1 MLKTFAK
8 AVIPQPVRV
17 ALRKLPMYA
26 GQVVEGFRE
35 ITFRPYVT
43 RKTIDT
49 VSFDFFVG
57 DPTGKSWYDSGWAYE
72 GVELKFLRE
81 NLICPGDVIFDVGG
95 HHGWYAIVLSHYVG
109 ENGKVVTFEP
119 NPKNC
124 EIIRRNISLNQLS
137 NVRVENLAIGSQNQD
152 AVVTNASDTAVKPGK
167 IDDRYWPENWNR
179 KSVSRG
185 IEVKMKSLDSY
196 THERNVIP
204 SLLKIDVEGYEVEVL
219 RGSRFI
225 LASRPKLCLEV
236 HHPDSLARYGT
247 SLNDIF
253 EVIPLKDYRCWL
265 QINDNEIP
273 HCVNNLNV
281 DGVKD
286 IGQRFHIYAIPQR

>member
-35 ITFRPYVT
+35 ITFRPYIT
-43 RKTIDT
+43 KKAIDT

-57 DPTGKSWYDSGWAYE
+57 DPTAKSWYDSGGTYE
-72 GVELKFLRE
+72 GVELRFLRE
-81 NLICPGDVIFDVGG
+81 NMICPGDVIFDVGG

-109 ENGKVVTFEP
+109 ELGKVVTFEP
-119 NPKNC
+119 NPINC
-124 EIIRRNISLNQLS
+124 EIIKRNISLNRLS
-137 NVRVENLAIGSQNQD
+137 NVWVENLAIGSQTQD
-152 AVVTNASDTAVKPGK
+152 AVVTNASDTSVKSGH
-167 IDDRYWPENWNR
+167 IDHRYWPENWNR

-196 THERNVIP
+196 AREHNILP
-204 SLLKIDVEGYEVEVL
+204 SLIKIDVEGYEVEVL
-219 RGSRFI
+219 RGSRLI
-225 LASRPKLCLEV
+225 LASRPKFCLEV
-236 HHPDSLARYGT
+236 HHPDSLGRYGT

-253 EVIPLKDYRCWL
+253 EVIQLEGYRCWL
-265 QINDNEIP
+265 QVDDNEIP

-286 IGQRFHIYAIPQR
+286 IGHRFHIYGIPKG